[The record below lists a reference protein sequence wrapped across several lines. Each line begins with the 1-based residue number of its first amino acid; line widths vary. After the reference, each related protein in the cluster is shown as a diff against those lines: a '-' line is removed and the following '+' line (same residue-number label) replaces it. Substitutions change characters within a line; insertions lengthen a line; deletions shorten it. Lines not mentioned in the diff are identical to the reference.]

1 MMQYQEAYNRLE
13 QYGQTHLL
21 RYYDTLSAAEQ
32 EALLQQISEMD
43 FSVLERAA
51 HEEAPKG
58 KIEPLGACTISEIAE
73 KQDTYRKIGLEA
85 IRKGSVGAV
94 LLAGG
99 QGSRLGCNGPKG
111 VFRIGINNDLT
122 IFECLFRNLM
132 DVTEQAGVPVPLFIM
147 TSETNDAETR
157 AFLAEK
163 HYFGYPESSVHF
175 FVQEMAPVVDK
186 DGKILLETK
195 SRIAVSPEWERRLVL
210 IHAACRSIE
219 CAERTEH

>member
-32 EALLQQISEMD
+32 AALLQQISEMD

-111 VFRIGINNDLT
+111 VFQIGINNDLT

-147 TSETNDAETR
+147 TSETNDAETSISAIRNLLCISSCRKWLRLWTRMEKFCWKRR
-157 AFLAEK
+157 AELQF
-163 HYFGYPESSVHF
+163 PR
-175 FVQEMAPVVDK
+175 M
-186 DGKILLETK
+186 ET
-195 SRIAVSPEWERRLVL
+195 
-210 IHAACRSIE
+210 AAGSHPCSMQVY
-219 CAERTEH
+219 

>member
-1 MMQYQEAYNRLE
+1 MQYQEAYDRLE

-73 KQDTYRKIGLEA
+73 KQDTYRKIGLDA

-99 QGSRLGCNGPKG
+99 QVCSGL
-111 VFRIGINNDLT
+111 
-122 IFECLFRNLM
+122 
-132 DVTEQAGVPVPLFIM
+132 
-147 TSETNDAETR
+147 
-157 AFLAEK
+157 
-163 HYFGYPESSVHF
+163 
-175 FVQEMAPVVDK
+175 
-186 DGKILLETK
+186 
-195 SRIAVSPEWERRLVL
+195 VS
-210 IHAACRSIE
+210 
-219 CAERTEH
+219 TTT

>member
-32 EALLQQISEMD
+32 AALLQQISEMD

-73 KQDTYRKIGLEA
+73 KQDTYRKIGLDA

-132 DVTEQAGVPVPLFIM
+132 DVTEQADVPV
-147 TSETNDAETR
+147 S
-157 AFLAEK
+157 
-163 HYFGYPESSVHF
+163 
-175 FVQEMAPVVDK
+175 
-186 DGKILLETK
+186 
-195 SRIAVSPEWERRLVL
+195 AVYYDQ
-210 IHAACRSIE
+210 
-219 CAERTEH
+219 

>member
-157 AFLAEK
+157 KAVFRLSGIFCAFLRAGNGSGCGQGWKNSAGNKEQNCS
-163 HYFGYPESSVHF
+163 F
-175 FVQEMAPVVDK
+175 
-186 DGKILLETK
+186 
-195 SRIAVSPEWERRLVL
+195 PEWERRLVL
-210 IHAACRSIE
+210 IHAACWLAE

>member
-94 LLAGG
+94 LLAAGWDVMV
-99 QGSRLGCNGPKG
+99 QKAYSGS
-111 VFRIGINNDLT
+111 
-122 IFECLFRNLM
+122 
-132 DVTEQAGVPVPLFIM
+132 
-147 TSETNDAETR
+147 
-157 AFLAEK
+157 
-163 HYFGYPESSVHF
+163 
-175 FVQEMAPVVDK
+175 
-186 DGKILLETK
+186 
-195 SRIAVSPEWERRLVL
+195 VS
-210 IHAACRSIE
+210 
-219 CAERTEH
+219 TTT

>member
-1 MMQYQEAYNRLE
+1 MDYKTEIRKDYTMMQYQEAYNQLE

-21 RYYDTLSAAEQ
+21 HYYDTLSAAEQ
-32 EALLQQISEMD
+32 TALLQQISEMD

-99 QGSRLGCNGPKG
+99 QGSLVGQHLFHLTSQTLHLLDVVAVVSHDKLAPEHIE
-111 VFRIGINNDLT
+111 VFLQT
-122 IFECLFRNLM
+122 LAA
-132 DVTEQAGVPVPLFIM
+132 DV
-147 TSETNDAETR
+147 
-157 AFLAEK
+157 
-163 HYFGYPESSVHF
+163 HHVHL
-175 FVQEMAPVVDK
+175 V
-186 DGKILLETK
+186 
-195 SRIAVSPEWERRLVL
+195 SIAV
-210 IHAACRSIE
+210 
-219 CAERTEH
+219 